1 MFNKRYNDLLRHH
14 EEAWTLSYLFPEKY
28 GGAKIPD
35 SHPAPSNTTMLV
47 MDRTVK
53 GYTGN
58 YLGVFSPIVE
68 TCAPYFN
75 SYEANTSLPTGGLG
89 EYVVYADNNG
99 AAMNI
104 DGSNVL
110 ANLSTWNYKQGPSY
124 QKLGAYKRLR
134 IVGACL
140 EVKVLDREKDY
151 SGLIETCLG
160 FEVIGNGLKNDKIDL
175 DKLSNYPHY
184 KTFKTN
190 EEIILKYRYNND
202 KYTHYGPYEP
212 FSTVPFH
219 IVRISGLSASAS
231 VKVRTIIHIEGMLMP
246 NLVHFATKDII
257 VQSTRAEQQE
267 KQRGNAN
274 VTVMSSEENEAQHQT
289 YTGSVP
295 PDSKKLKVDDGFPRN
310 TSPLTKTRKKRDD
323 DLLQKRNDPKIQID
337 NLPETLD
344 DFQQKSYFEKTSEPV
359 IQFFGNVFSSMTAT
373 DVVDALSPTAQTSVI
388 KPVDNSSIRALT
400 QGSSKT
406 KSKNKNDSA
415 VYALPTSETK
425 RNILAIEEYPGE
437 ETKMFDGLGLN
448 MGKVD
453 NEPSPI
459 SVQLVKAF
467 MDENPGVLGKQ
478 EYEVYKHYE
487 PAQLF
492 EFKRAYDLAQ
502 KDTNQQMGRQN
513 TATYNKYE
521 MTIQDD
527 L

>member
-1 MFNKRYNDLLRHH
+1 MFNKKYKNLLRQH

-35 SHPAPSNTTMLV
+35 SHPSPSNTTMLV

-53 GYTGN
+53 SYNGDYVGA
-58 YLGVFSPIVE
+58 FSPIVE

-99 AAMNI
+99 AAMSI
-104 DGSNVL
+104 DGNNIL
-110 ANLSTWNYKQGPSY
+110 ANLSSWGYSQGPSY

-134 IVGACL
+134 VVGACL
-140 EVKVLDREKDY
+140 ELKVMDRERDY

-184 KTFKTN
+184 KTFKTT
-190 EEIILKYRYNND
+190 EEVILKYRYNND
-202 KYTHYGPYEP
+202 KYTLYGPYEP

-219 IVRISGLSASAS
+219 VIRISGLSASAS
-231 VKVRTIIHIEGMLMP
+231 VRIRTIIHVEGMLMP
-246 NLVHFATKDII
+246 NLVHFATKDILI
-257 VQSTRAEQQE
+257 QRTKTDQQE
-267 KQRGNAN
+267 KQRGNVN
-274 VTVMSSEENEAQHQT
+274 ISIMSREDNDIHHQT
-289 YTGSVP
+289 YTGSDK
-295 PDSKKLKVDDGFPRN
+295 PDSNLYTEDGFPISEKVRV
-310 TSPLTKTRKKRDD
+310 RIKRED
-323 DLLQKRNDPKIQID
+323 DLLQKRNDQKIQID

-344 DFQQKSYFEKTSEPV
+344 DFQQKSYLKKTSEPV
-359 IQFFGNVFSSMTAT
+359 IQFFGNVFSNMTAT
-373 DVVDALSPTAQTSVI
+373 DVIDALSPTFQTSVL
-388 KPVDNSSIRALT
+388 KPGDNSSTRALT
-400 QGSSKT
+400 QGSSRT
-406 KSKNKNDSA
+406 KSKKKSDDI
-415 VYALPTSETK
+415 VYALPASET
-425 RNILAIEEYPGE
+425 RQNILALEEDPDKQ
-437 ETKMFDGLGLN
+437 TKMVDGLGLN

-453 NEPSPI
+453 NEPNTMSA
-459 SVQLVKAF
+459 QLVQAF
-467 MDENPGVLGKQ
+467 MDENPGVLTKQ

-487 PAQLF
+487 PTKLF

-502 KDTNQQMGRQN
+502 KDTKQQLGKQN

-521 MTIQDD
+521 LTIQDE